1 MSTSVNKLNKDT
13 ATLKVTVGEILTAA
27 QGLDSKLLQLE
38 NTLNIPSKIDSDL
51 KQLVT
56 VMNTVKHLL
65 QVAKLVPEI
74 SSEVSAIIKAINAIE
89 VPLKKAQSAISD
101 FDKKIK
107 PLKKAVKNF
116 EAKLKILI
124 NKIQTFQT
132 KLKDYVTQVNNVQQC
147 INSLPDG
154 STKTTLQSKLDKLA
168 EQSDQYVVK
177 LNTLLQAVI
186 TKVKQMS
193 DFIENKLDPLFK
205 PLEDIENEIKELENR
220 LQGIIRPLSELSSLF
235 NRKLSVSFPY
245 PCGITGFPPKT
256 KWCHYSIGFTI
267 KEILKG
273 PGWIEDQIKRILST
287 VLYDVAKAFGLDKL
301 IKKLVNEA
309 NGAMK
314 KVLSTLKKLLKAL
327 NIQIPG
333 LAKIGKTL
341 SSILKALKNL
351 ESELSLDLGPIK
363 DEIANIENDVA
374 AFKKIYKNCKNVGH

>member
-107 PLKKAVKNF
+107 PLKKAVKKF

-132 KLKDYVTQVNNVQQC
+132 KLKDYVTQVNNAQQC

-154 STKTTLQSKLDKLA
+154 STKTTLQPKLDKLA
-168 EQSDQYVVK
+168 DQSDQYVVK

-205 PLEDIENEIKELENR
+205 PLEDIENEITELENR

-245 PCGITGFPPKT
+245 SCPTWKDLGKT
-256 KWCHYSIGFTI
+256 CHYSIGFTI